1 MLLGITTTGK
11 VVLILVAA
19 TFIVFALVV
28 SMVVPRRF
36 PGFPGRRLP
45 LFVGLSLLLFGAQI
59 AAVVWVTGTQE
70 TEAEAA
76 AGGEPGTTAE
86 QPGGTTEQP
95 GTTTGQAGGGAK
107 GDAAAGKQVFAS
119 AGCGGCHTL
128 ADAGTN
134 GSVGP
139 NLDDA
144 KPAYE
149 LVVDRV
155 THGKGVMPSF
165 AGRLSSA
172 QIRDVAAYVSSVAG
186 TK

>member
-36 PGFPGRRLP
+36 PDFPGRRLP
-45 LFVGLSLLLFGAQI
+45 LFIGFSVLLFGAQLG
-59 AAVVWVTGTQE
+59 AVVWVTGTQE

-76 AGGEPGTTAE
+76 AGEQPGTTEEPGT
-86 QPGGTTEQP
+86 TTEQP
-95 GTTTGQAGGGAK
+95 GTTTEQPGGGAK
-107 GDAAAGKQVFAS
+107 GDPAAGKQVFAS

-128 ADAGTN
+128 ADAGSN

-165 AGRLSSA
+165 AGRLGTA
-172 QIRDVAAYVSSVAG
+172 EIQNVAAYVSSVAG

>member
-36 PGFPGRRLP
+36 PDFPGRRLP
-45 LFVGLSLLLFGAQI
+45 LFIGFSVLLFGAQLG
-59 AAVVWVTGTQE
+59 AVVWVTGTQE

-76 AGGEPGTTAE
+76 AGEQPVTTEEPG
-86 QPGGTTEQP
+86 PTTEQP
-95 GTTTGQAGGGAK
+95 GTTTEQPGGGAK
-107 GDAAAGKQVFAS
+107 GDPAAGKQVFAS

-128 ADAGTN
+128 ADAGSN

-165 AGRLSSA
+165 AGRLGTA
-172 QIRDVAAYVSSVAG
+172 EIQNVAAYVSSVAG